1 MLPRCSTSRL
11 TDATMCI
18 NSINEFLFNRVVL
31 YVSFNHV
38 FCYCA
43 NTNIFYRPE
52 WKFLEA
58 GRLVTLD
65 CLKGWRYEKG

>member
-1 MLPRCSTSRL
+1 MLAL
-11 TDATMCI
+11 I
-18 NSINEFLFNRVVL
+18 IL
-31 YVSFNHV
+31 

-52 WKFLEA
+52 LKFLEA

-65 CLKGWRYEKG
+65 CLRGLRYEKG

>member
-1 MLPRCSTSRL
+1 ML
-11 TDATMCI
+11 
-18 NSINEFLFNRVVL
+18 VL
-31 YVSFNHV
+31 IIF

-43 NTNIFYRPE
+43 YTNIFYRPE

-65 CLKGWRYEKG
+65 CLKGLRYKKKLKTTA